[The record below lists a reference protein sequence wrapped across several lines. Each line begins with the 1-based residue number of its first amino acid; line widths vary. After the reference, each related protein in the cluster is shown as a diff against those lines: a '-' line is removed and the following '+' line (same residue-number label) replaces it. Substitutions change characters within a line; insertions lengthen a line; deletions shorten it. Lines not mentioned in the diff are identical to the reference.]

1 MVDAPSSKTLVWLGS
16 SRKDFREFPDDAKS
30 EMGYALF
37 VAQCGGRHRKAK
49 ALSGFGGAGV
59 VEIVVYHRGDAFRT
73 VYAVRF
79 ASAIYVLHAFQK
91 KSPHGIATRQSDIAL
106 VRERLKVAQRDYEEK
121 HG

>member
-91 KSPHGIATRQSDIAL
+91 KSKKGVATPQADIRVIEQRLREA
-106 VRERLKVAQRDYEEK
+106 ERLHQ
-121 HG
+121 GG